1 MFLHGHTTP
10 PHLGRLTVFLLSSRV
25 SDFYRRMWASLS
37 QIRHFGVA
45 KSCMSLC
52 WVSQLVASSLAS
64 HTPISSHVQS
74 GDAFCHLL
82 QFERLQQSRT
92 MHRVTCSLTLL
103 HVTLQGFMV
112 GSDGGTLF
120 LFERDGEGAARTYR
134 KTKTLALQGQPVK
147 IRNLAVSPTEDTLLC
162 TLENNQMYSLNLTN
176 TELMKAS
183 LLCCAVLCC
192 AVLCCA
198 LLCIILRHAV
208 LHALPCCAVLC
219 CASRYAVL
227 CITLCHAVL
236 CITLYHAVLCITLCH
251 AVLCNWP
258 AVCPN
263 TARML
268 AIQMSN
274 LTLLPA

>member
-92 MHRVTCSLTLL
+92 LHRVTCSLTLL

-198 LLCIILRHAV
+198 V
-208 LHALPCCAVLC
+208 PCCASFYAMLC
-219 CASRYAVL
+219 CM
-227 CITLCHAVL
+227 LCHAVL
-236 CITLYHAVLCITLCH
+236 CCAVHHAMPCCASRFAMLCFASRFTMLCCASRFAMLCCATGQLYAPILRAC
-251 AVLCNWP
+251 
-258 AVCPN
+258 
-263 TARML
+263 
-268 AIQMSN
+268 
-274 LTLLPA
+274 LPYRCQI